1 LLADQSQ
8 KDCAMNDVKDGGQST
23 DQPAEGPADLPPP
36 NEGSPRPAD
45 SEPAEQ
51 DHAKDQAR

>member
-1 LLADQSQ
+1 
-8 KDCAMNDVKDGGQST
+8 MNDVKDGGQST